1 MSIGKDLTQ
10 FLASAPH
17 CLCLEDAGEATA
29 RPCLEYR
36 SEKNLSPK
44 KVKKS
49 LNKKGVSEKG
59 TRESITNYAFF
70 LH

>member
-44 KVKKS
+44 KVHKSLWKKS
-49 LNKKGVSEKG
+49 ERARKASQRQLCIMHN
-59 TRESITNYAFF
+59 
-70 LH
+70 